1 MVHRNV
7 ITQMV
12 HRKITTSIQMV
23 KLTGRHADGN
33 RFMLT
38 VRGRYINGLQKD
50 MLVVYRKVNWIK
62 QRNAG

>member
-1 MVHRNV
+1 MVHRKVIIQMVHRNV

-33 RFMLT
+33 RI
-38 VRGRYINGLQKD
+38 YADSK
-50 MLVVYRKVNWIK
+50 RKVY
-62 QRNAG
+62 

>member
-12 HRKITTSIQMV
+12 HMKITTSIQMV

-33 RFMLT
+33 RI
-38 VRGRYINGLQKD
+38 YADINGLQKD